1 MKMKKNYVRP
11 LTAVTRVEL
20 ESPICGGSV
29 EITNPNEEIGRID
42 MQQTNTAF
50 DAGSQTTGGNN
61 ANGWDFSSSTPQS
74 L

>member
-29 EITNPNEEIGRID
+29 EITNPNEDMGRILD
-42 MQQTNTAF
+42 QSYNKEFGSGNEFTADVNTEW
-50 DAGSQTTGGNN
+50 T
-61 ANGWDFSSSTPQS
+61 SSTS
-74 L
+74 N

>member
-1 MKMKKNYVRP
+1 MKKNYVSP

-29 EITNPNEEIGRID
+29 EITNPNNQQGFID
-42 MQQTNTAF
+42 AQMTNKTF